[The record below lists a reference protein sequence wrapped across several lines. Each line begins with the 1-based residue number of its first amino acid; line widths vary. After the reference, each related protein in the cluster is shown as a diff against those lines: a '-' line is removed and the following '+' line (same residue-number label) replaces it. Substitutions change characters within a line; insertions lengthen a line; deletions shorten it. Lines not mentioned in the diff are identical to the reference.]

1 MRKIGRLTRLI
12 DIRLPISTIACQV
25 KPESTWYQNQSRDPM
40 STTDKINLLNLN
52 RAGLETFFVEMGEKP
67 FRAKQL
73 MQWVHQRGV
82 VDFSKM
88 TDISKSLRETL
99 GR

>member
-1 MRKIGRLTRLI
+1 
-12 DIRLPISTIACQV
+12 
-25 KPESTWYQNQSRDPM
+25 M

-52 RAGLETFFVEMGEKP
+52 RAGLETFFVELGEKP

-99 GR
+99 GRKA